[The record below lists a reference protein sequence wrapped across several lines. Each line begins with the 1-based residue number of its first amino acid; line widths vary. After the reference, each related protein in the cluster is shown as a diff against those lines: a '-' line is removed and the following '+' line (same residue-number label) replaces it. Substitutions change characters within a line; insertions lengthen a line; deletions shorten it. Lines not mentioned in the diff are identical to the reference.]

1 MTIKRWEC
9 PIHNYI
15 LEVLWKTKLFLI
27 VRKVIISVNFAIVS
41 EARNASPFCRE
52 HTNENTQFFNIKNI
66 YAYSDKALKCISV
79 NRTYHSINR
88 VPLNNVYTVHW
99 I

>member
-79 NRTYHSINR
+79 NGTYHSISEI
-88 VPLNNVYTVHW
+88 TCT
-99 I
+99 